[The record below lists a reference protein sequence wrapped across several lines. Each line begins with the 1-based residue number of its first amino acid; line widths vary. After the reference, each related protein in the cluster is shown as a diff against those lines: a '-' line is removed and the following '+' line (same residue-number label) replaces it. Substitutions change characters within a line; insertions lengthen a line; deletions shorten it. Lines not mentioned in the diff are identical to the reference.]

1 MPQPIDV
8 TTWEHWW
15 AGTVLGQP
23 EIAGRLLRQWP
34 PERCQDGLVRDVLT
48 TVQRYETAGEPWQ
61 MSRIVLEF
69 AAQAADLMAWMLEAT
84 RMAPVPAQLVADLQ
98 AAWVADQTATIMRSG
113 QRRVSQDGAEAAMQ
127 WVEDELAR
135 VRGVAQSSTRTLTQV
150 EAMLSFLAWAEKR
163 QDPNATP
170 IRETPWPLLNAIG
183 GGLAPEELIVVA
195 ARPGDGKTS
204 MALQVATEVAKAGTP
219 VLYLSYE
226 MSSDRLL
233 AQMAAQQ
240 YGVDRYRLSQGRLD
254 DAGWSTVT
262 YAVGGMTDWPLWWW
276 RNREGPDFA
285 AIAAEVERLM
295 DHGLG
300 LVVVDY
306 LELVPRKHERNTPE
320 ELQDLTYALK
330 GLTWRHQIP
339 IVLCQQLKREA
350 ADPNRAPR
358 LADLAWSGGIEKA
371 ADKVWMLQK
380 IDQGTKRRVWI
391 RKHRDGPLGLIDLDW
406 DGPRSRM
413 TESAH
418 QPRPEEV
425 AD

>member
-1 MPQPIDV
+1 MPPIDV

-15 AGTVLGQP
+15 AGTILGQP
-23 EIAGRLLRQWP
+23 EIAGRLLQQWP

-48 TVQRYETAGEPWQ
+48 TIQRYERAGEPWQ
-61 MSRIVLEF
+61 MSRLVLDF
-69 AAQAADLMAWMLEAT
+69 GAQASDLMTWMVEAT

-98 AAWVADQTATIMRSG
+98 AAWVADQTATILRRG
-113 QRRVSQDGAEAAMQ
+113 QQRIARDGADQALH
-127 WVEDELAR
+127 WVEEELTR
-135 VRGVAQSSTRTLTQV
+135 VRGVAQATTQTLTQV
-150 EAMLSFLAWAEKR
+150 EAMISFLAWAEKR
-163 QDPNATP
+163 QDPTATP
-170 IRETPWPLLNAIG
+170 IRETPWPLLNAVG
-183 GGLAPEELIVVA
+183 GGLAPEELIVIA

-204 MALQVATEVAKAGTP
+204 LALQIATAVAKAQTP

-240 YGVDRYRLSQGRLD
+240 YGVDRYRLSHGRLD
-254 DAGWSTVT
+254 DRGWTTVT
-262 YAVGGMTDWPLWWW
+262 QAVGGMAEWPFWWW
-276 RNREGPDFA
+276 RHREGPDVA
-285 AIAAEVERLM
+285 AIAAEVERLV

-306 LELVPRKHERNTPE
+306 LELVPRKHERGTPE
-320 ELQDLTYALK
+320 ELQDVAYALK

-339 IVLCQQLKREA
+339 IVVCQQLKREA

-371 ADKVWMLQK
+371 ADKVWMLQAMA
-380 IDQGTKRRVWI
+380 QGAQRRLWI
-391 RKHRDGPLGLIDLDW
+391 RKHRDGPLGIIDLDW
-406 DGPRSRM
+406 DGPRTRM
-413 TESAH
+413 TQSAH
-418 QPRPEEV
+418 QPRPDEV